1 MRPSIAVQQHRT
13 EILAMLQKYRSQTHG
28 SLDQLYVPLYEGV
41 RHEFYDNDDLRE
53 WLVQYFDDYVVE
65 NQPVKGTYGLIWFL
79 SKQNSIPGSFAPTAG
94 ILGSITASTW
104 AIWQHC
110 PTNASPEYEVSCNL
124 LDCLISKRAI
134 VRWVK
139 PVKPVLSH

>member
-41 RHEFYDNDDLRE
+41 RHEIYDNDDLRE

-79 SKQNSIPGSFAPTAG
+79 SKQNSIPGSFA
-94 ILGSITASTW
+94 
-104 AIWQHC
+104 
-110 PTNASPEYEVSCNL
+110 
-124 LDCLISKRAI
+124 
-134 VRWVK
+134 VK
-139 PVKPVLSH
+139 PESWGQSRHPLGQSGSTAPPMPALNTRSVATCWIA

>member
-79 SKQNSIPGSFAPTAG
+79 SKQNSIPGYFA
-94 ILGSITASTW
+94 
-104 AIWQHC
+104 
-110 PTNASPEYEVSCNL
+110 
-124 LDCLISKRAI
+124 
-134 VRWVK
+134 VK
-139 PVKPVLSH
+139 PESGGQSRHPLGQSGSTAPPMPAQNTRSVATCWIA